1 VAETD
6 EVFNSP
12 ADREAVIGAFFVF
25 IPAAAMCVA
34 GAAAHAFDALSLIV
48 LGLVFGSLIWAMVLV
63 TRTAAFIELSPE
75 QITVGLA
82 PFWKTRLRRRE
93 VTQIKVAQV
102 DTYGGTADGASKVR
116 PEAHGGGSTQWAE
129 TRPFGSRCGTDGRTW
144 WRSKTRRRLSVCGGR
159 CTLRADGVRR
169 EVFAV
174 VSRS

>member
-1 VAETD
+1 MAETD

-102 DTYGGTADGASKVR
+102 DTYG
-116 PEAHGGGSTQWAE
+116 EYGGWGIKGSA
-129 TRPFGSRCGTDGRTW
+129 GSSRG
-144 WRSKTRRRLSVCGGR
+144 RLSVGGDTAVR
-159 CTLRADGVRR
+159 IEMRDGRAYVVAFKDSKAVERVRR
-169 EVFAV
+169 ALHAE
-174 VSRS
+174 S

>member
-1 VAETD
+1 LSVAETD

-48 LGLVFGSLIWAMVLV
+48 LGLVFGSLIWAMVLI

-102 DTYGGTADGASKVR
+102 DTYGEYGGWGIKGSAGSSRGRLYSVGGDTAVR
-116 PEAHGGGSTQWAE
+116 IEM
-129 TRPFGSRCGTDGRTW
+129 RDGRAYVVAFKD
-144 WRSKTRRRLSVCGGR
+144 SKAVER
-159 CTLRADGVRR
+159 VRR
-169 EVFAV
+169 ALHAE
-174 VSRS
+174 S